1 MSKIQFSAA
10 DIRVFLAEHLP
21 YYEAEDKDDFLYI
34 AKASDIER
42 TALELYRHLTR
53 RSSRALGACAGCHC
67 LPKNKSDKCT
77 MKGCK
82 YYPPPA

>member
-1 MSKIQFSAA
+1 MDIKEFSAV

-42 TALELYRHLTR
+42 VALELYRHLTSQ
-53 RSSRALGACAGCHC
+53 SSRPDNLAHKKHADFKHEPCSICFGC
-67 LPKNKSDKCT
+67 DDW
-77 MKGCK
+77 
-82 YYPPPA
+82 